1 MYQPV
6 YEVQGLAGATY
17 EIKAAEDVYTLDGTL
32 RYSAGEVVDTV
43 TTGEDGVAES
53 KPLYLGKYEIYE
65 TEAPFGMVIN
75 TEVHS
80 AELVYAGQEVEITE
94 TAASFCNDRQKVQI
108 SLTKVMESQL
118 QKRMVIRFIT

>member
-17 EIKAAEDVYTLDGTL
+17 EIKAAEDIYTLDGTL

-75 TEVHS
+75 SHQVRLLS
-80 AELVYAGQEVEITE
+80 IPMRLRPQWFGA
-94 TAASFCNDRQKVQI
+94 I
-108 SLTKVMESQL
+108 SVS
-118 QKRMVIRFIT
+118 